1 MPRLLVFQCRLVS
14 LAFERVDVHHHR
26 MINVFYLFKRGDKSL
41 GVVSVIDINIIKTHG
56 FEKVIRSS
64 AIGLTKLPKP
74 VIHAAVVFGN
84 GALVIIEDDDKV

>member
-1 MPRLLVFQCRLVS
+1 MPRLLVFKGGLVS

-26 MINVFYLFKRGDKSL
+26 MINVSYLFKRGDKSL
-41 GVVSVIDINIIKTHG
+41 GVVSVVDINIIETHG
-56 FEKVIRSS
+56 LEEVIGSS

-74 VIHAAVVFGN
+74 VIHTAVILGN